1 MTEMARLAEKL
12 KQNKIPFEI
21 VYMDKEVFSRCGE
34 SVPQIWYPNR
44 KRPICDVICHKF
56 SYGGDLGLLEIMGL
70 TDNDEEVE
78 GYLTSEDVFKKIYAN
93 YKKRLDK

>member
-70 TDNDEEVE
+70 TDDDEEVE
-78 GYLTSEDVFKKIYAN
+78 GYLTSEDVFKKIYAH
-93 YKKRLDK
+93 YKKTS

>member
-78 GYLTSEDVFKKIYAN
+78 GYLTSEDVFKQIYAN